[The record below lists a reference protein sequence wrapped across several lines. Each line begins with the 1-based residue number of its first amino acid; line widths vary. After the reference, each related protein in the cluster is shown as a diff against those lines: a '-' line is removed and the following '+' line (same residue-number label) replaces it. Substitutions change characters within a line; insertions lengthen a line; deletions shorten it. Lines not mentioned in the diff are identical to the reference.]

1 MVAPIV
7 FLDIPTA
14 PRARALPGKLLDF
27 FETRLFLR
35 LLFSLLTAGD
45 SVVEVSARL
54 AFVPCVLVDNTGFA
68 PTSRTSKD
76 VTCDASRMDLTR
88 ITAGGRTPSK
98 IGCPCQRSPP

>member
-7 FLDIPTA
+7 FLNVPIA
-14 PRARALPGKLLDF
+14 SRARALPGKLLDF
-27 FETRLFLR
+27 FETR

-76 VTCDASRMDLTR
+76 VTCDASSMDLTR